1 MYRRIE
7 ISGLGGTLPERVGS
21 FVVGIPRKMIE
32 DLWNKNP
39 SHSDDAIFR
48 TLVSAS
54 EYHKMGDW
62 LKILANTSTVDRQF
76 PFTGTAETLGKPTF
90 ENAWCRGAQRV
101 GAETWIRQ

>member
-1 MYRRIE
+1 MRILG
-7 ISGLGGTLPERVGS
+7 IDGLRFPAYGGTLPEKAGT
-21 FVVGIPRKMIE
+21 FVVGNPRRIIE
-32 DLWNKNP
+32 NLWNKNQ

-90 ENAWCRGAQRV
+90 EGDEGRKFWL
-101 GAETWIRQ
+101 ET